1 MSIVTSRHQP
11 SALLK
16 ATMRTGFFVLAR
28 QQVEDQRLAISGVLR
43 GGQMKKLLFFTIV
56 PAWLCSS
63 TTLAGSL
70 SQPDKDYVVLGLGAV
85 RVITE
90 CLDYRGI
97 PDAIRKLADQIG
109 VDPAVVSAVGQVVR
123 MASGRDYDGSL
134 LIPEVT
140 QLMNDT
146 DDWLN
151 RELNEDRTRFCKRWG
166 DALSE
171 KGLIQRKK

>member
-1 MSIVTSRHQP
+1 
-11 SALLK
+11 
-16 ATMRTGFFVLAR
+16 
-28 QQVEDQRLAISGVLR
+28 
-43 GGQMKKLLFFTIV
+43 MKQLFFTILAV
-56 PAWLCSS
+56 WLCSS
-63 TTLAGSL
+63 AALAEPL

-90 CLDYRGI
+90 CPEYGGI
-97 PDAIRKLADQIG
+97 PDAIRKLADQSG

-123 MASGRDYDGSL
+123 MSSGRDYDGSL

>member
-1 MSIVTSRHQP
+1 MQKTALTIFG
-11 SALLK
+11 ALL
-16 ATMRTGFFVLAR
+16 
-28 QQVEDQRLAISGVLR
+28 ISGMAV
-43 GGQMKKLLFFTIV
+43 QM
-56 PAWLCSS
+56 A
-63 TTLAGSL
+63 A
-70 SQPDKDYVVLGLGAV
+70 
-85 RVITE
+85 
-90 CLDYRGI
+90 
-97 PDAIRKLADQIG
+97 
-109 VDPAVVSAVGQVVR
+109 
-123 MASGRDYDGSL
+123 ASEHHRQHLTNGRDYDGSL

>member
-1 MSIVTSRHQP
+1 M
-11 SALLK
+11 
-16 ATMRTGFFVLAR
+16 G
-28 QQVEDQRLAISGVLR
+28 
-43 GGQMKKLLFFTIV
+43 
-56 PAWLCSS
+56 
-63 TTLAGSL
+63 
-70 SQPDKDYVVLGLGAV
+70 
-85 RVITE
+85 
-90 CLDYRGI
+90 
-97 PDAIRKLADQIG
+97 
-109 VDPAVVSAVGQVVR
+109 
-123 MASGRDYDGSL
+123 SGRDYDGSL

>member
-1 MSIVTSRHQP
+1 
-11 SALLK
+11 
-16 ATMRTGFFVLAR
+16 
-28 QQVEDQRLAISGVLR
+28 
-43 GGQMKKLLFFTIV
+43 
-56 PAWLCSS
+56 
-63 TTLAGSL
+63 
-70 SQPDKDYVVLGLGAV
+70 LGAV

-90 CLDYRGI
+90 CPDYRGV

-109 VDPAVVSAVGQVVR
+109 VDPTIVSAVGQVVR
-123 MASGRDYDGSL
+123 MSSGRDYDGSL

-151 RELNEDRTRFCKRWG
+151 RELNEDSARFCKRWG